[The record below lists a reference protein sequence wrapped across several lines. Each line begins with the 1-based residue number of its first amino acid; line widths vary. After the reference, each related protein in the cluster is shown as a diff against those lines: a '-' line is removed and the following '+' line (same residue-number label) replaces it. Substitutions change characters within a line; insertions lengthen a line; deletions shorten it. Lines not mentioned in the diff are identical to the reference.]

1 MEAYKVYVK
10 TTSDGYIDDINSSCF
25 LLDATGWTEIDEGSG
40 DKYHHAQGNYFD
52 KLLRTIYGAYN
63 YKIVNGAIEEC
74 TEDEIEEQEDAILS
88 EAYASESESES
99 NLFTTFEVGST
110 QKTTEQKTNEQM
122 RRATQL
128 FAMTLPEETVLEMP
142 YVFDAWEAGK
152 SYAVGEYLTYGLDNA
167 GDPRLYKVIKAHTSQ
182 ADSTPD
188 ISTELYSAVGLV

>member
-1 MEAYKVYVK
+1 METYKVYVK

-25 LLDATGWTEIDEGSG
+25 LLDTTGWVEIDEGSG

-63 YKIVNGAIEEC
+63 YKLVNGAIEEC
-74 TEDEIEEQEDAILS
+74 TEDEIEEQEDAM
-88 EAYASESESES
+88 S

-167 GDPRLYKVIKAHTSQ
+167 GDPKLYKVIKAHTSQ